1 MIGKSV
7 FDVPQNDPNKVRK
20 DIVVEF
26 FNLIAEGKPKDG
38 LLFFDS
44 DCKTHNPYTAG
55 GINELIDAM
64 IAVQKQGAEGIMKG
78 SKAEFKLTIR
88 QVIAD
93 GDFVAVHTQVSSSKP
108 IDGGLRQVHL
118 FRFRGDKIVEY
129 WDITQ
134 LIPQNTPNADG
145 AFS

>member
-64 IAVQKQGAEGIMKG
+64 IAVQKQGCRRNNEGVK
-78 SKAEFKLTIR
+78 S
-88 QVIAD
+88 
-93 GDFVAVHTQVSSSKP
+93 
-108 IDGGLRQVHL
+108 
-118 FRFRGDKIVEY
+118 
-129 WDITQ
+129 
-134 LIPQNTPNADG
+134 
-145 AFS
+145 